1 MTISEL
7 IKKLQKLNPDG
18 DLEVYYPSN
27 DDVDFRQ
34 VRGVYEDTVWVEDE
48 HGEWDSQ
55 VIVVR

>member
-7 IKKLQKLNPDG
+7 IKKLQKLNPEG

-34 VRGVYEDTVWVEDE
+34 IRGAYSDTVWQESDI
-48 HGEWDSQ
+48 GEYEEE
-55 VIVVR
+55 VIIVR